1 VKPEKTR
8 EQHLF
13 ISAPA
18 NFTPMMLQWKMLKRF
33 ISTADVHKLTSNAVN
48 SVEIWKTGRAM
59 DRPRLES

>member
-18 NFTPMMLQWKMLKRF
+18 NFTPMMLQWTTLKRC
-33 ISTADVHKLTSNAVN
+33 ISTADVHKLTLNAVN
-48 SVEIWKTGRAM
+48 TVQIWKTGRAG
-59 DRPRLES
+59 